1 VRFRVSD
8 GDGSW
13 FLWVPR
19 RVLIL
24 HLNRDGDGD
33 WVPATYA
40 QRPGS
45 RADRLEGYIT
55 LRDLGVAR
63 PYAPAGPPPFT

>member
-1 VRFRVSD
+1 MAEQVPKVRFRVRD
-8 GDGSW
+8 GADGY

-24 HLNRDGDGD
+24 HLNRRADGD

-40 QRPGS
+40 QRPG
-45 RADRLEGYIT
+45 RRPERMEGFIA
-55 LRDLGVAR
+55 LRDL
-63 PYAPAGPPPFT
+63 

>member
-1 VRFRVSD
+1 MAEQVPKVRFRVQD
-8 GDGSW
+8 GEGGY

-24 HLNRDGDGD
+24 HLNRQAQGE

-40 QRPGS
+40 HRRG
-45 RADRLEGYIT
+45 RRRERMEGFIT
-55 LRDLGVAR
+55 LRDL
-63 PYAPAGPPPFT
+63 

>member
-1 VRFRVSD
+1 MADQVPKVRFRVQDDD
-8 GDGSW
+8 GGY

-24 HLNRDGDGD
+24 HLNRRPQGE

-40 QRPGS
+40 QRRG
-45 RADRLEGYIT
+45 RRRERMEGFIT
-55 LRDLGVAR
+55 LRDL
-63 PYAPAGPPPFT
+63 

>member
-1 VRFRVSD
+1 MPDRVPKVRFRVRD
-8 GDGSW
+8 GEGAY

-24 HLNRDGDGD
+24 HLNWDADAG

-40 QRPGS
+40 QRPGT
-45 RADRLEGYIT
+45 RADRMEGHIA
-55 LRDLGVAR
+55 LRDLGV
-63 PYAPAGPPPFT
+63 PKP

>member
-1 VRFRVSD
+1 MPEHVPKVRFRVRD
-8 GDGSW
+8 GDGAY

-45 RADRLEGYIT
+45 RADRMEGHIA
-55 LRDLGVAR
+55 LRDLGVPR
-63 PYAPAGPPPFT
+63 P

>member
-1 VRFRVSD
+1 VEQVPKVRFRVHD
-8 GDGSW
+8 GDASY

-24 HLNRDGDGD
+24 HLNRRPDGD

-40 QRPGS
+40 QRPG
-45 RADRLEGYIT
+45 RKRERMEGFIA
-55 LRDLGVAR
+55 LRDL
-63 PYAPAGPPPFT
+63 